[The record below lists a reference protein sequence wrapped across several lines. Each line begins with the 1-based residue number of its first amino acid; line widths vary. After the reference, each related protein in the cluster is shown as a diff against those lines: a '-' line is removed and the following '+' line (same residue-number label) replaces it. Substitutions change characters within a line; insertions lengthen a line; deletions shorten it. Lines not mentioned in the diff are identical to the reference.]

1 MSFADVIAQLGFGE
15 RGWGLALLEGA
26 LMTLLVSIA
35 GLLIGAALGSLVAW
49 SKLSGNIISAAVGN
63 AYAAIFRGVPELLV
77 VYFVYFGSSAL
88 LTGLGNLIGIEGF
101 VGVPP
106 FAAGA
111 LAVGIVSGAYQAEVY
126 RGAYLA
132 IARGELEAAKSVGMA
147 RLLMFRRIIAPQVL
161 RFAIPGLGN
170 LWQVALK
177 DSSLISVTGLAEL
190 MRVSQ
195 VAAGSTRQPFVFYLA
210 GGALYLLLTTLSNR
224 VFDKAEARA
233 TRGLRRA
240 AS

>member
-1 MSFADVIAQLGFGE
+1 MLGFGDK
-15 RGWGLALLEGA
+15 GWGLALIEGA
-26 LMTLLVSIA
+26 LMTLLVSLA
-35 GLLIGAALGSLVAW
+35 GLAVGALLGSLVAW
-49 SKLSGNIISAAVGN
+49 GRLSGNWIAGAVGS

-88 LTGLGNLIGIEGF
+88 LTAIGNALGYEGF
-101 VGVPP
+101 LGVPA

-111 LAVGIVSGAYQAEVY
+111 LAVGAISGAYQAEVF

-132 IARGELEAAKSVGMA
+132 IARGELEAARSVGMGRA
-147 RLLMFRRIIAPQVL
+147 LMFRRVIAPQVL
-161 RFAIPGLGN
+161 RFAVPGLGN

-210 GGALYLLLTTLSNR
+210 GGALYLVMTIFSNR
-224 VFDKAEARA
+224 VFDAAETRA
-233 TRGLRRA
+233 TRGLRRP

>member
-1 MSFADVIAQLGFGE
+1 MSVFDMLGFGE
-15 RGWGLALLEGA
+15 RGWGLALIEGA
-26 LMTLLVSIA
+26 AMTLLVSIA
-35 GLLIGAALGSLVAW
+35 GLAIGAIFGSLVAW
-49 SKLSGNIISAAVGN
+49 SKLSGSLFAAAIGN

-88 LTGLGNLIGIEGF
+88 LTGLGHFIGFEGF
-101 VGVPP
+101 IGVPS

-111 LAVGIVSGAYQAEVY
+111 LAVGVISGAYQAEVF
-126 RGAYLA
+126 RGAYQA

-147 RLLMFRRIIAPQVL
+147 KMLMFRRIIAPQVL

-195 VAAGSTRQPFVFYLA
+195 VAAGSTRQPFIFYLA
-210 GGALYLLLTTLSNR
+210 GGALYLVLTTLSNQ
-224 VFDKAEARA
+224 VFDRAETRA
-233 TRGLRRA
+233 TRGMRRA
-240 AS
+240 PG